1 MANGIL
7 GIGVCTLDV
16 LTHTSTFPLQG
27 DVEEANQALVMG
39 GGPVATALAAA
50 SSLGSKTTMLDRL
63 GDDWRSRLILEQLQS
78 LGVGCQEIKIE
89 PGAEASL
96 ASVLVRT
103 SDGARAVRFIRS
115 TARAITAQEIQPELV
130 TSHRF
135 VHCNGR
141 HLAGCLHA
149 AELCLNTGGRTQVS
163 FDGGANRYR
172 DELIPLMAVTD
183 IAIVALEFALA
194 ASGETSPDPAAR
206 RLMELCPRAHLIG
219 ITDGKRGS
227 WIYPR
232 TAGHFHQP
240 AFTVAQAVDTTGCGD
255 VYHGTFLHALDTG
268 CDLNQAAQLAS
279 AAGALNASALGGR
292 GNLPTQDAIT
302 RILNTA

>member
-50 SSLGSKTTMLDRL
+50 SSLGSKTTMVDRL
-63 GDDWRSRLILEQLQS
+63 GDDWRSRMILEQLQS
-78 LGVGCQEIKIE
+78 HGVGCQEIKIE

-96 ASVLVRT
+96 ASVLVRS

-115 TARAITAQEIQPELV
+115 TARAITAREIQPELV

-141 HLAGCLHA
+141 HLAGCLRA
-149 AELCLNTGGRTQVS
+149 AELCLNSGGRTQVS

-183 IAIVALEFALA
+183 IALVALEFALA
-194 ASGETSPDPAAR
+194 ASGEKSADPAAK
-206 RLMELCPRAHLIG
+206 RLLELCPRAHLVG

-232 TAGHFHQP
+232 TAENFHQP
-240 AFTVAQAVDTTGCGD
+240 AFTVAQTVDTTGCGD
-255 VYHGTFLHALDTG
+255 VYHGAFLHALDTG
-268 CDLNQAAQLAS
+268 CDLNKAAQLAS
-279 AAGALNASALGGR
+279 AAGALNAAALGGR
-292 GNLPTQDAIT
+292 GSLPTQDAIT
-302 RILNTA
+302 RILDTA